1 MEGRIENLVKKI
13 ERHNVQTQQHKDNIN
28 AQKTERFLRWMESE
42 IEKALLQGKKYIT
55 WSESS
60 VLRPEF
66 INLLQKKG
74 FVVTKKFTMNPSTHD
89 DDLFCG
95 YTISWK

>member
-13 ERHNVQTQQHKDNIN
+13 EQHNVQTQQHE
-28 AQKTERFLRWMESE
+28 KTEIFLRWMESE
-42 IEKALLQGKKYIT
+42 IEKALLQGKKCIT

-60 VLRPEF
+60 KLLPEF
-66 INLLQKKG
+66 VELLQSKG
-74 FVVTKKFTMNPSTHD
+74 FKVTAKFTMNPSTHD